1 MAFVLPLMLAPLTTF
16 GQSVSNS
23 ESRTAWGDPDLQGI
37 WPSSTYT
44 PLERPDNLGDQ
55 AFLSEEELASL
66 NELLTEEGV
75 DPLRARSVLAA
86 DSEEERIELTQQSQ
100 ENIHYDNSVS
110 LREEQPRRLTTART
124 SLIVDPPDGRIPS
137 LTEAAKRRNAARGQY
152 RRAHP
157 SDGADNRGLS
167 ERCISF
173 GTPRLPGGYNNNYH
187 ILSLIHI

>member
-1 MAFVLPLMLAPLTTF
+1 MSQRQKMFVMAVVLPLMLTPLTTF

-37 WPSSTYT
+37 WTSSTYT

-100 ENIHYDNSVS
+100 ENIHYDNSCLLYTS
-110 LREEQPRRLTTART
+110 PSPRDATLSRM
-124 SLIVDPPDGRIPS
+124 PS
-137 LTEAAKRRNAARGQY
+137 SA
-152 RRAHP
+152 
-157 SDGADNRGLS
+157 
-167 ERCISF
+167 
-173 GTPRLPGGYNNNYH
+173 
-187 ILSLIHI
+187 